1 MTERYF
7 KKMYE
12 EKYYIFDSETISES
26 EFDERF
32 EYSGYRAF
40 EDSMQGD
47 EVIDQLN
54 KQDDL
59 IRFLRK
65 DNLTVYAVLGDV
77 RALIR
82 SGNVEE
88 AIERINTIEREIKE
102 WLKKRLIKLT

>member
-12 EKYYIFDSETISES
+12 EEYYIFDSETISES

-54 KQDDL
+54 KQEEIIECLKTCVDAKQTLINVCEKKLKELGYIITVDD
-59 IRFLRK
+59 
-65 DNLTVYAVLGDV
+65 DGYV
-77 RALIR
+77 
-82 SGNVEE
+82 
-88 AIERINTIEREIKE
+88 IE
-102 WLKKRLIKLT
+102 